1 MRIAILTLFLTV
13 TFSLTGQN
21 LTAPLL
27 SKSWQST
34 YHNPAMVHFLPTRIT
49 VGLPGIAHD
58 LRLQSV
64 EYTDIFER
72 DGSTNIFNLAAWAAG
87 VEDRNAVQ
95 DAYSVETI
103 GGAIRDDRFSYHL
116 YHRLR
121 VRGDADYPRS
131 LVNVIALGNA
141 ALIGQT
147 VDIAPRGGILSY
159 HELALGMGYALN
171 DRVAVSGRIKYL
183 AGASGIEVAEG
194 ASLRLTT
201 GTENYALTL
210 DKDLTLNSVGAFDFR
225 SLDDFDLTYR
235 PGRLRAGDLFSGN
248 NGLAVDLGVAVNLDR
263 LRLNA
268 SVTDIGATINWKKE
282 VTTLRFAGTSTF
294 SGLDVLN
301 ELLRDSLT
309 LDRAVDSLVVSLEP
323 ERGAVNYRS
332 RIAASVFLGGEYDVT
347 ERFTAAALL
356 SLEDRLGE
364 LVPAVALVGRY
375 AVTDWLKLGLNLNH
389 RAGIRTN
396 LGVHL
401 LATPGKFQFFA
412 ASDKF
417 FSLLTA
423 GNSSVAGI
431 RLGASLTLGDSR
443 SSAAFRPEYR

>member
-1 MRIAILTLFLTV
+1 MRIALPFFLLLA
-13 TFSLTGQN
+13 FASLAGQD

-27 SKSWQST
+27 SGSWQST
-34 YHNPAMVHFLPTRIT
+34 YHNPAMVYFLPSRVT

-58 LRLQSV
+58 LRLQNV
-64 EYTDIFER
+64 DYADLFDR

-87 VEDRNAVQ
+87 VDDRNAVQ
-95 DAYSVETI
+95 DAYAVETI
-103 GGAIRDDRFSYHL
+103 GGAVRSERFSYHL

-141 ALIGQT
+141 AFIGRT

-159 HELALGMGYALN
+159 HELAAGVGYAVS
-171 DRVAVSGRIKYL
+171 DKVAVSARVKYL
-183 AGASGIEVAEG
+183 AGVSGIEAAEG
-194 ASLRLTT
+194 GSLRLTT
-201 GTENYALTL
+201 GTENYTLTL
-210 DKDLTLNSVGAFDFR
+210 DKDLTVNSVGAFDFR
-225 SLDDFDLTYR
+225 SLEDFDLTYR
-235 PGRLRAGDLFSGN
+235 PGRLRPGDLFSGN
-248 NGLAVDLGVAVNLDR
+248 SGLAVDLGVAVNLDR

-268 SVTDIGATINWKKE
+268 SVTDIGAAIDWQE
-282 VTTLRFAGTSTF
+282 DVTTLRFAGTSTF
-294 SGLDVLN
+294 SGLDVLDD
-301 ELLRDSLT
+301 LLRDSIS

-323 ERGAVNYRS
+323 ERGAVPYRS
-332 RIAASVFLGGEYDVT
+332 RIAASVYLGGEYDVT
-347 ERFTAAALL
+347 DRFTAGALL
-356 SLEDRLGE
+356 TLEDRLGD

-375 AVTDWLKLGLNLNH
+375 AVTDWLKIGLNLNH

-401 LATPGKFQFFA
+401 MATPGRFQFFA

-431 RLGASLTLGDSR
+431 RLGAALTLGDSR